1 MLTKFLEKK
10 LKQASYKLLKDGTYF
25 GEIQGLKGVWAN
37 TKTLEACRE
46 ELRDVLEEWVLL
58 KVRDQEKVPGLIL
71 RVRQYRMPSYA

>member
-58 KVRDQEKVPGLIL
+58 KVRDQEKVPGLI
-71 RVRQYRMPSYA
+71 

>member
-71 RVRQYRMPSYA
+71 RVSQYRMPSYA